1 MRPLPPKSRASLVL
15 RGHTL
20 TLLLAALAAP
30 RRRIAY
36 GAAVR
41 RATQMMGRATPTRA
55 DVSAYSRSVRRL
67 HDMGLMDMEVRLRRV
82 RTIAARRAHRLTT
95 RQWKRAAP
103 SSQLRPPGSIDPS
116 QWGAL
121 SDDAREER
129 LGEFATAA
137 FRAIISNAT
146 LFLSLGLTATEAA
159 TALGRTIPPSV
170 AAALGVATA
179 RDRRSLLE
187 VSHAV
192 AGQSDEAQ
200 DGFLYVSG
208 EYPPYWAFRVPRPGR
223 QQLEAALAV
232 AEVVR
237 LAREG
242 GLDALASLKRVR
254 ARV

>member
-1 MRPLPPKSRASLVL
+1 MPPLPPKSRASPVL

-36 GAAVR
+36 GGAVR
-41 RATQMMGRATPTRA
+41 RATQLMGRATPTRA
-55 DVSAYSRSVRRL
+55 DVSAFSRSVRRL
-67 HDMGLMDMEVRLRRV
+67 HNMGLMDMEVRLRRV
-82 RTIAARRAHRLTT
+82 RTIAVRRAHRLST

-103 SSQLRPPGSIDPS
+103 GSEPGRARHLDPL
-116 QWGAL
+116 QWAAL
-121 SDDAREER
+121 SDDAKEER

-137 FRAIISNAT
+137 FRVIISNAT
-146 LFLSLGLTATEAA
+146 LFLSLGLSASEAA

-200 DGFLYVSG
+200 DALMCVSG
-208 EYPPYWAFRVPRPGR
+208 EYPSYWAFRVPRPGR

-242 GLDALASLKRVR
+242 DWMRWPR
-254 ARV
+254 